1 MKNLGFVF
9 TLLLG
14 LSVSAQSVL
23 NSYQYVIVPTKFDGF
38 RSENQYQTSTLV
50 KFYLT
55 NKGMNAFYDN
65 APPGD
70 LNTNRCKAI
79 YAALDDQSTTFT
91 TKVAVVFRDCEGE
104 EQYRTKTG
112 TSKVKQYEEA
122 YREAL
127 QEAFTSLKGYQYT
140 FRKASDTTPVVLN
153 FGDDVKKLPPP
164 PDPAPVPEQKP
175 EAKME
180 VVPEPED
187 KEVSPVLPM
196 PEENTEAVTLADAVA
211 HSGEGEAVFPISLY
225 AQRTETGYQL
235 VDTVP
240 SIRFYLWETS
250 MPDVFLAE
258 RQGQNGLLYRKD
270 GKWIYEFYKGSDRM
284 QEELQIKF

>member
-23 NSYQYVIVPTKFDGF
+23 NTYQYVIVPTKFDGF

-65 APPGD
+65 APPAD

-91 TKVAVVFRDCEGE
+91 TKVAVVFRDCDGE

-112 TSKVKQYEEA
+112 ISKVKQYEEA

-140 FRKASDTTPVVLN
+140 FRAADATTPVVLN
-153 FGDDVKKLPPP
+153 FGGDVKKLPSAQ
-164 PDPAPVPEQKP
+164 DPARVPEQKP
-175 EAKME
+175 QAKTEE
-180 VVPEPED
+180 VRESRD
-187 KEVSPVLPM
+187 KEASPVMPM
-196 PEENTEAVTLADAVA
+196 PGENMEAITLADAVA
-211 HSGEGEAVFPISLY
+211 LNGEEEAVTPISLY
-225 AQRTETGYQL
+225 AQKTETGYQL

-258 RQGQNGLLYRKD
+258 RKGQYGILYLKD
-270 GKWIYEFYKGSDRM
+270 GKWIYEFYQGSDRM